1 MPSLSSYHIENL
13 EKRIKNARGTLLA
26 VVIFT
31 VINAILLVTQS
42 YSYFLFSAFVP
53 YALVSLGMDLC
64 GFYPPEY
71 YGADYYLVEF
81 LPPAVFYVFLA
92 IAIVIMTI
100 YFVLWLCSAKHP
112 KAMFIVAVVLFS
124 MDTFAMI
131 GLTLTGD
138 SLFSSAIDLIF
149 HIWVLVSLV
158 LGVIAA
164 AKKKKCIASEEMSAA
179 SVLGGTEMPQS
190 EAAEESAPTE
200 EEGKPAETTSATM
213 PDSVPLR
220 KSERHVKHRMLL
232 SYNALG
238 HEIEYR
244 RVKKTNELV
253 IDGNVYA
260 EYTALMERSH
270 QLTAMVDGHRF
281 EVGFDSLSSQSYISI
296 DGQLVH
302 SKLRW
307 Y

>member
-1 MPSLSSYHIENL
+1 MKSEKLDKIIVQSALSTLGGIALLCLIAFSIASLLFPSTMMQISYRLGNDSGAMKYANRAYKGTGDIYYIAYATEVAIGIDEYADIETYAQEFIANENFSSYCEAVD
-13 EKRIKNARGTLLA
+13 EKT
-26 VVIFT
+26 
-31 VINAILLVTQS
+31 
-42 YSYFLFSAFVP
+42 
-53 YALVSLGMDLC
+53 
-64 GFYPPEY
+64 
-71 YGADYYLVEF
+71 
-81 LPPAVFYVFLA
+81 
-92 IAIVIMTI
+92 
-100 YFVLWLCSAKHP
+100 
-112 KAMFIVAVVLFS
+112 
-124 MDTFAMI
+124 
-131 GLTLTGD
+131 
-138 SLFSSAIDLIF
+138 
-149 HIWVLVSLV
+149 VLVSV
-158 LGVIAA
+158 MTVNNEIGAINPIKEICAA
-164 AKKKKCIASEEMSAA
+164 AKKKKCIAAEEMSAA

-190 EAAEESAPTE
+190 EAAEESAPAE
-200 EEGKPAETTSATM
+200 EEGKPTETTSATM

-270 QLTAMVDGHRF
+270 QLTAVVDGHCF
-281 EVGFDSLSSQSYISI
+281 EVGFDSLSSQSYLSI